1 MNRLLLSTLYILF
14 SFSSL
19 NAQSI
24 TGIWRGHFIQ
34 QSIFGTSDRY
44 KFEVQ
49 INHLSNNSI
58 KGVTYSYKTTVFY
71 GKATFQG
78 IFTKRTNNVLL
89 KEIKLEEVK
98 ISGQSDPC
106 LMTLYLEFSK
116 IGKLQTLTG
125 SYTSV
130 NINDKLDCGSG
141 RVYLEKVTES
151 DFKKEDFLTKK
162 PNQSSNNT
170 STVKLKPGAESDLI
184 SKKQSEKKETEKT
197 PEIELPKNQK
207 EKESETLKEEIF
219 LPSEVIKR
227 ENKVA
232 NTVSIPE
239 GKVRIEIYDNGEID
253 NDTVT
258 VYHNKECII
267 NKKMLTTKPITFSFE
282 INKENPLHEFILYAD
297 NLGTI
302 PPNTALMLIYSGSQ
316 RYELSLTSTIKQN
329 AVVVIKYK
337 E

>member
-1 MNRLLLSTLYILF
+1 MKRFLLVSLYILI

-19 NAQSI
+19 TAQSI

-49 INHLSNNSI
+49 INHLPNNSI

-71 GKATFQG
+71 GKASFQG

-98 ISGQSDPC
+98 ISGQSEPC
-106 LMTLYLEFSK
+106 LMTLYLEYSK
-116 IGKLQTLTG
+116 MGRLQTLTG

-130 NINDKLDCGSG
+130 NITDKLDCGSG

-151 DFKKEDFLTKK
+151 DFKKENFLTDK
-162 PNQSSNNT
+162 PKSNSNNN
-170 STVKLKPGAESDLI
+170 SIVKVRPGAENDLI
-184 SKKQSEKKETEKT
+184 DKKQNDKKEVEKIFEAE
-197 PEIELPKNQK
+197 PLKEQKKKENEI
-207 EKESETLKEEIF
+207 LKEEIV
-219 LPSEVIKR
+219 LPKEVAKR
-227 ENKVA
+227 EQKLAKNLNLPA
-232 NTVSIPE
+232 GI
-239 GKVRIEIYDNGEID
+239 VRIEIYDNGEID

-267 NKKMLTTKPITFSFE
+267 NRKMLTTKPITFSFE
-282 INKENPLHEFILYAD
+282 INKENPEHEFVLYAD

-302 PPNTALMLIYSGSQ
+302 PPNTALILIYSGSQ

-329 AVVVIKYK
+329 AVVVISYK